1 MSTDAPPSTAPERTW
16 SSELD
21 RFERELAQ
29 VERQL
34 TDPASW
40 NDEEAG
46 APWQEPRALGPIP
59 AELAGRARDLLRRQQ
74 LAAEG
79 LAAALGGVDRQ
90 QRYATHVNR
99 SRQAP
104 QAPAYLD
111 VSA

>member
-1 MSTDAPPSTAPERTW
+1 MSTDPSSSQERTW

-34 TDPASW
+34 ADPTAPFEG
-40 NDEEAG
+40 DDL
-46 APWQEPRALGPIP
+46 PWQEPRALGPIP
-59 AELAGRARDLLRRQQ
+59 AELAARARDLLRRQQ

-79 LAAALGGVDRQ
+79 LASVLHGVGRQ
-90 QRYATHVNR
+90 QRYATHVT
-99 SRQAP
+99 SAMQTP
-104 QAPAYLD
+104 QTPAYLD